1 MNTLFT
7 SSNVDFASAEA
18 AETKLGWTSL
28 PNYGEILPTL
38 VGESH
43 TLPRNF
49 LSLGKSAS
57 TTPTQ
62 TFWSMLA
69 NAK

>member
-7 SSNVDFASAEA
+7 SSEADFTTSDASEA
-18 AETKLGWTSL
+18 PLGWSSM
-28 PNYGEILPTL
+28 PAYGEILPHL

-43 TLPRNF
+43 PLPRNF
-49 LSLGKSAS
+49 LSLGKSAA
-57 TTPTQ
+57 TAPAQ
-62 TFWSMLA
+62 TFWSMVA

>member
-7 SSNVDFASAEA
+7 TSEADFTTSDASEA
-18 AETKLGWTSL
+18 PLGWSSM
-28 PNYGEILPTL
+28 PAYGEILPHL
-38 VGESH
+38 AGESH

-49 LSLGKSAS
+49 LSLGKTPSAV
-57 TTPTQ
+57 PTQ
-62 TFWSMLA
+62 SFWSMLA

>member
-7 SSNVDFASAEA
+7 SSNVDFTSAEA
-18 AETKLGWTSL
+18 AETSLGWTSM
-28 PNYGEILPTL
+28 PTYGEILPHL

-49 LSLGKSAS
+49 LSLGKSAA
-57 TTPTQ
+57 TAPAQ